1 MASSARSTVLAV
13 VLVVI
18 ATTLVLASGGA
29 VAQYSTENNST
40 PVEIQQAHQTA
51 DFRFQTPT
59 YIPDDLPFGSASV
72 GQAGVPT
79 VRLYWNTSDR
89 SKRLSM
95 QAYPNQNTTLFRGN
109 SGISSIQNVTING
122 QLGDYSKPRTSNGT
136 GTVTFVS
143 ERNITYLVTGTYNR
157 STLLRVARSIGQ
169 EPNDSAAS
177 TPATTSNRTESANV
191 TNTTALE
198 NTLTIQSTDDE
209 RVYYNA
215 TASGKM
221 HPAAGADLAQSNA
234 SSPDVVT
241 DSTASGSTAERG
253 VDNYTFAGDLTAL
266 DLRGGP
272 AKVLMNGEQ
281 VDPDSFATATPT
293 ATSTPTRTSTSTT
306 TPTATSTSTSRS
318 TTSTMPPTSTS
329 SATVSTTTGN
339 SSTNQTPSG
348 TITEAQT
355 VAESGNGSSGGS
367 SGFGPGF
374 GILPAVV
381 ALIAIVL
388 AVARR
393 R

>member
-1 MASSARSTVLAV
+1 MASPARSTILIIG
-13 VLVVI
+13 LVAI
-18 ATTLVLASGGA
+18 ATALVLASGGA
-29 VAQYSTENNST
+29 AAQNSTENNST
-40 PVEIQQAHQTA
+40 PTEIQQAHQTA

-59 YIPDDLPFGSASV
+59 YIPDNLPFGSASV

-109 SGISSIQNVTING
+109 SGISGTENVTVNG
-122 QLGDYSKPRTSNGT
+122 QLGDYSEPRTPNGT

-143 ERNITYLVTGTYNR
+143 ESDITYLVTGTYDR

-169 EPNDSAAS
+169 EPNGSAGS
-177 TPATTSNRTESANV
+177 TTANTSNRTESANV

-198 NTLTIQSTDDE
+198 NTLTIESTDDE

-221 HPAAGADLAQSNA
+221 HPAAGADLAHSNA
-234 SSPDVVT
+234 SSPDVVIE
-241 DSTASGSTAERG
+241 STASGSTAERG
-253 VDNYTFAGDLTAL
+253 VDNYTFEGDLTAL

-272 AKVLMNGEQ
+272 AKVLVNGEQ
-281 VDPDSFATATPT
+281 VDPDSFATVTL
-293 ATSTPTRTSTSTT
+293 
-306 TPTATSTSTSRS
+306 TSTSRS
-318 TTSTMPPTSTS
+318 RTSAVPPTPTS
-329 SATVSTTTGN
+329 SATATIAATASTIIEN
-339 SSTNQTPSG
+339 SSTNPTPVEP
-348 TITEAQT
+348 ITDTQT
-355 VAESGNGSSGGS
+355 VAESENGSSGGS

-381 ALIAIVL
+381 ALIAIVFR
-388 AVARR
+388 VVRR